1 VPEERRRD
9 EAHDE
14 TSIAHPGAESVFL
27 WTKDKKGVD
36 RRGAGPVDGKLLGR
50 GSGEG
55 FGVHICTV
63 RGGELG
69 DILEVRIMDVKPRPC
84 VNPAYAGKAFGSNAA
99 AWWGTSSPNRNP
111 AKSSRFTRSTR
122 PDSETRPPRPALGAS
137 CQCPQRF
144 SSWTEISM

>member
-1 VPEERRRD
+1 MSARV
-9 EAHDE
+9 
-14 TSIAHPGAESVFL
+14 VV
-27 WTKDKKGVD
+27 VD
-36 RRGAGPVDGKLLGR
+36 HSRRGAGPVDGKLLGR

-99 AWWGTSSPNRNP
+99 AWWGPPHRTETPRSHHDLRDRRDRTAKLGHRGPHWAQVVSVPNASVLGRKSVCSMWSP
-111 AKSSRFTRSTR
+111 SLF
-122 PDSETRPPRPALGAS
+122 
-137 CQCPQRF
+137 
-144 SSWTEISM
+144 